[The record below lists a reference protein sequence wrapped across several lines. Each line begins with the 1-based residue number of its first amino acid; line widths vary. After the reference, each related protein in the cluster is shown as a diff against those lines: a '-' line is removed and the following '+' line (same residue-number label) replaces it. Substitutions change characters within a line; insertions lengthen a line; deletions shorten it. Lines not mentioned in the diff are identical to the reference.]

1 LALPCV
7 ERRFIGAQS
16 SLAVFVDIPREQCL
30 PRSHPVK
37 FRSMRFS
44 LLAAAVFGAI
54 TLSSAAIAQSE
65 TGDTPAPVDQPYA
78 GMLTVNVDLSDAG
91 KRIFRSHETIPVKSG
106 ALTLFYPKWIP
117 GEHAPSGPVENVSG
131 LIIRANGKQLPWR
144 RDLRD
149 MFTLHLDVPEGVSQL
164 DLEFEFLSPGDGEG
178 SNFGASASATPDLVD
193 MEFNQVAFYPAGYYT
208 RQIQIQPTVELPEGW
223 KFGSALEVDN
233 QSGNTIHFKPVS
245 FNNFVDSPLIAGAN
259 FNRVDLTP
267 SGGTSVHLNV
277 VGDSAKDV
285 KLTDK
290 QLQQQ
295 RDVVKQTNLLFGA
308 NHYSHYDFLL
318 TLSDHTGHFGLE
330 HHQSSD
336 DRLPADFFTDDDMHL
351 WAASL
356 MPHEFV
362 HSWNGKFRR
371 PADLWTPNFNVP
383 MQDDLLWVYEG
394 LTDYWCGVLT
404 ARAGLWTPD
413 QYRDSIANIA
423 ADMTYRTGRVWRSLQ
438 DTADA
443 APLTY
448 YGSDSW
454 INWVRDTDFY
464 PEGQLLWLDVD
475 TKIRE
480 LSGGKHSLDDFA
492 HAFYGMDNGSVV
504 TKTYTFDDVVNTLNQ
519 VQPFDWKTFLR
530 ERLDYTGSELPEH
543 GIERGGWKLVFTDTQ
558 GQAEKAYEG
567 IRHEANLSYSIGL
580 VVNQSG
586 RIADV
591 QWNGPAFQAGLVP
604 GLSIVAVN
612 GRDFSIDSLKDAID
626 AAKTSQAPIALL
638 VKNVDVYSTV
648 KIDYHGGSR
657 YPHLVRG
664 DGKDVIGAI
673 VAPRK

>member
-1 LALPCV
+1 M
-7 ERRFIGAQS
+7 
-16 SLAVFVDIPREQCL
+16 
-30 PRSHPVK
+30 K
-37 FRSMRFS
+37 FHSMRFS

-54 TLSSAAIAQSE
+54 TLSSIAMAQSE

-223 KFGSALEVDN
+223 KFGSALQVDS
-233 QSGNTIHFKPVS
+233 QSGNTTHFKPVS

-277 VGDSAKDV
+277 VGDSAKAV

-308 NHYSHYDFLL
+308 HHYDHYDFLL

-413 QYRDSIANIA
+413 QYRDSLANIA
-423 ADMTYRTGRVWRSLQ
+423 ADMTYRTGRAWRSLQ

-454 INWVRDTDFY
+454 LNWVRDTDFY

-492 HAFYGMDNGSVV
+492 HAFYGMDKGSYV

-530 ERLDYTGSELPEH
+530 ERLDYTGGELPEH

-567 IRHEANLSYSIGL
+567 IRHVANLSYSIGL
-580 VVNQSG
+580 IVNQNG

-612 GRDFSIDSLKDAID
+612 GRDFSLDSLKDAID
-626 AAKTSQAPIALL
+626 AAKTSQAPIELL